1 MGRWVRSRG
10 WFRVHPRA
18 ADGLLAAGVFAL
30 ALVVGPDG
38 PARLH
43 TITGAEV
50 ALLVLSCLALV
61 VRRQYPIPVWLFTAF
76 VGFVGLLVVQGPSSV
91 VLPVFIGV
99 YTVATHCSRR
109 VAVIA
114 AVVTAAALI
123 LALAIGNSDALTAP
137 STYAVIAWGGMAAA
151 VGIAARSQRA
161 VVAAA
166 QERALQAEHSRDEQA
181 RQAVTQERLR
191 IAREL
196 HDVVAH
202 HIAAINV
209 QAGVAQ
215 HLLRDDPGAAA
226 EALGHVRDSGRLVLS
241 EMTTILGLLRSPDER
256 LATASA
262 GGVEQL
268 DALIDSARRGGVQV
282 TFRCAGEVPT
292 LAPLLDL
299 TVYRVIQEALTNAG
313 KHGAGRVDL
322 EVNYRDEEILIVAS
336 NPLSG
341 TPTAGSGL
349 GLIGMRERVAAVGGS
364 LVAGP
369 DGGTFA
375 VRVALPTGRRPTQ
388 NP

>member
-1 MGRWVRSRG
+1 MGAWVRSRG
-10 WFRVHPRA
+10 WLRVHARA
-18 ADGLLAAGVFAL
+18 ADALLAALVFTL

-38 PARLH
+38 PARLPSM
-43 TITGAEV
+43 TSVEV
-50 ALLVLSCLALV
+50 ALLALSCLSLV
-61 VRRQYPIPVWLFTAF
+61 VRRKYPIPVWLFTAAI
-76 VGFVGLLVVQGPSSV
+76 GFVGLLAVQGPSSV

-99 YTVATHCSRR
+99 YTVATQCNRR
-109 VAVIA
+109 IAVGA
-114 AVVTAAALI
+114 AVLTATAFI
-123 LALAIGNSDALTAP
+123 LALAIGNSEALTAP

-166 QERALQAEHSRDEQA
+166 QERALQAEQSRDEQA

-215 HLLRDDPGAAA
+215 HLLREDPDASAQ
-226 EALGHVRDSGRLVLS
+226 ALVHVRDSGRLVLS
-241 EMTTILGLLRSPDER
+241 EMTTILGLLRSPDEGI
-256 LATASA
+256 ATGAA

-268 DALIDSARRGGVQV
+268 DALIDSARRSGLQV
-282 TFRCAGEVPT
+282 TFRRVGEVPT

-322 EVNYRDEEILIVAS
+322 EVTYGVDVVTIVVS
-336 NPLSG
+336 NPLGESESQ
-341 TPTAGSGL
+341 GSGL
-349 GLIGMRERVAAVGGS
+349 GLIGMRERVAAVGGTFE
-364 LVAGP
+364 AGP
-369 DGGTFA
+369 QGGTFR
-375 VRVALPTGRRPTQ
+375 VRVGLPLPGQELR
-388 NP
+388 